1 MWQPG
6 QTFLAGSDLEEF
18 RILAL
23 PARFAAIPLFA
34 GLTGLRPEEWIAL
47 DAMPPRIDT
56 RLLFPGD
63 RGGHLNLHNWRA
75 DHSTPAVKA
84 AGLEHRTPYALR
96 HTFATFGIAAGV
108 SLFELARFL
117 GTSAEQ
123 IDKTYGHLLPDALNR
138 TRGALDTFL
147 AEPSEKVTRDA

>member
-1 MWQPG
+1 
-6 QTFLAGSDLEEF
+6 
-18 RILAL
+18 
-23 PARFAAIPLFA
+23 
-34 GLTGLRPEEWIAL
+34 
-47 DAMPPRIDT
+47 MPPRIDT